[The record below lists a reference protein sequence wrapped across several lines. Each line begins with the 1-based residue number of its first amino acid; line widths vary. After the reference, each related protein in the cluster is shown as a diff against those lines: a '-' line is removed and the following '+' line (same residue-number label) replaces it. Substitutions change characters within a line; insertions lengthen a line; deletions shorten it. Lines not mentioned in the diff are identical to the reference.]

1 MSVCEVKDSV
11 HFLQVLYRYSS
22 LDVPTSVAYKM
33 PTAGITCI
41 LLLSDKQKILSQ
53 LILDLLLNII
63 HVAAENNYAMDGP
76 ATESA
81 AQSNNPSRIQSNN
94 AAGSQEGH
102 HAGEVTIIDIHVT

>member
-22 LDVPTSVAYKM
+22 RDVPTSVAYKM
-33 PTAGITCI
+33 PTAGIACI
-41 LLLSDKQKILSQ
+41 LLLSDKQKLLSQ

-63 HVAAENNYAMDGP
+63 AAQNNYAMDGP
-76 ATESA
+76 AADQFA
-81 AQSNNPSRIQSNN
+81 AQSNNPSRTQSNN

-102 HAGEVTIIDIHVT
+102 HAGEVTIIDIHAT